1 MRNGFLALVGFFF
14 LSLSAPRTHA
24 AGPPATQVAVLIDH
38 EVARPGDTVLAG
50 LRMTMM
56 PPWHV
61 YWRNPG
67 IGIPPEVNWTLPAG
81 ITTGE
86 FQWPVPHKYLS
97 KQPVFKD
104 QATYEYSGEVILPF
118 QFKLAPGVAKGT
130 HTLTGKVE
138 WLECITDGL
147 CVRQKATVSVAL
159 SVGDA
164 AKPSASAPALAKAQQ
179 LLPKLKP
186 DLVATARWEAPA
198 GTNDSRPLLIE
209 WNTSAPKPD
218 FFPYGG
224 EGFEVAGPT
233 EVVSNAG
240 GKTVLRKQVK
250 KTEGDWPK
258 QLLGLLVER
267 ADEPHP
273 TGYEA
278 NLLVSDGTPAVATA
292 AGGKQ
297 APTPSP
303 APSAASGE
311 VTSFAHALLLAF
323 LGGLILNIMPCV
335 LPVIAL
341 KIFGFVNQAKESPA
355 RVRMLG
361 MVYCLGVLVSFAVL
375 AGVVIAV
382 QQAGRSASWGMQFQ
396 NPVFLVSMTTLVTL
410 VALNLFG
417 LFEVSLGSGAMTSAS
432 ELAGKEGP
440 TGAFFNGML
449 ATALATPCTAPLL
462 APALGFAFAQ
472 PPLLILVL
480 FLAIGAGLALP
491 YLLLTF
497 QPAWLKF
504 LPKPGN
510 WMVHF
515 KHAMGF
521 PMLATAIWLLWV
533 STRVFGRDGALWL
546 GLFLVVLALAV
557 WIWGE
562 FVQRGGERR
571 GLAMG
576 LSLLLAGGAYAYA
589 LEGQLHWRNP
599 AKPAEAGAI
608 AKASPEG
615 IDWQPWSLE
624 AVAKARS
631 ENRVV
636 LVDFTADWCFTCKAN
651 LKSSL
656 EITAT
661 QKKLKELNA
670 VALLADNTLESP
682 AIVSELKKFG
692 RAGVPMVLVYPRD
705 PKAEPMLLPTLLTP
719 GIVLEALDKAA
730 K

>member
-1 MRNGFLALVGFFF
+1 MRHWFILLTVIGLLPC
-14 LSLSAPRTHA
+14 LAPRELRA
-24 AGPPATQVAVLIDH
+24 APAATQVALQLGSDS
-38 EVARPGDTVLAG
+38 ARAGDTVLAG
-50 LRMTMM
+50 LRMTMN

-67 IGIPPEVNWTLPAG
+67 VGFPPAIQWDLPSGVTAG
-81 ITTGE
+81 EI
-86 FQWPVPHKYLS
+86 QWPVPHKFITNS
-97 KQPVFKD
+97 FT
-104 QATYEYSGEVILPF
+104 TYEYAKEVILLIPL
-118 QFKLAPGVAKGT
+118 KLAADLAKGS
-130 HTLTGKVE
+130 HTLTAKVS
-138 WLECITDGL
+138 WLECVTGGQ
-147 CVRQKATVSVAL
+147 CVPQKTTVTASLNVGEAT
-159 SVGDA
+159 
-164 AKPSASAPALAKAQQ
+164 KPSTVAAQLAAVQKN
-179 LLPKLKP
+179 LPVVKP
-186 DLVATARWEAPA
+186 DLAATARWEKPA
-198 GTNDSRPLLIE
+198 GGETRALLIE
-209 WNTSAPKPD
+209 WPTTAKHPD
-218 FFPYGG
+218 FFPFIA
-224 EGFEVAGPT
+224 ETFEVEGPT
-233 EVVSNAG
+233 TVVSQTG
-240 GKTVLRKQVK
+240 GKVVLRKQVK

-258 QLLGLLVER
+258 QVLGLLVEVS
-267 ADEPHP
+267 ETGPSI
-273 TGYEA
+273 GYEV
-278 NLLVSDGTPAVATA
+278 NLLVNDAGVAAASSTGTPVPA
-292 AGGKQ
+292 A
-297 APTPSP
+297 AASP
-303 APSAASGE
+303 AAAE
-311 VTSFAHALLLAF
+311 ITSFSHALLLAF

-361 MVYCLGVLVSFAVL
+361 LVYCLGVLVSFVLL

-382 QQAGRSASWGMQFQ
+382 QQAGKNASWGMQFQ
-396 NPVFLVSMTTLVTL
+396 NPIFLVSMVTLVTL

-440 TGAFFNGML
+440 TGAFFNGIL

-472 PPLLILVL
+472 PPVLILVL

-497 QPAWLKF
+497 QPAWLRF

-510 WMVHF
+510 WMTHF

-533 STRVFGRDGALWL
+533 STRIFGRDGALWL
-546 GLFLVVLALAV
+546 GLFLVVLSLAV

-562 FVQRGGERR
+562 FVQRGGDRR

-576 LSLLLAGGAYAYA
+576 LSLLLVAGAYGYA

-599 AKPAEAGAI
+599 APPADAGSVT
-608 AKASPEG
+608 KSSPDG
-615 IDWQPWSLE
+615 IDWQPWSLD
-624 AVAKARS
+624 AVAKARA
-631 ENRVV
+631 EGRPV

-656 EITAT
+656 EIPETR
-661 QKKLKELNA
+661 KKLKEVNA
-670 VALLADNTLESP
+670 VALLADNTLETP
-682 AIVSELKKFG
+682 AIISELKKFG

-705 PKAEPMLLPTLLTP
+705 PKAEPLLLPTLLTP

>member
-1 MRNGFLALVGFFF
+1 
-14 LSLSAPRTHA
+14 
-24 AGPPATQVAVLIDH
+24 
-38 EVARPGDTVLAG
+38 
-50 LRMTMM
+50 MTMM

-67 IGIPPEVNWTLPAG
+67 IGFPPEVNWTQPAG
-81 ITTGE
+81 VSVGE
-86 FQWPVPHKYLS
+86 LQWPVPHKYLS

-118 QFKLAPGVAKGT
+118 EIKLARDAAKGT
-130 HTLTGKVE
+130 YILTGKAV

-147 CVRQKATVSVAL
+147 CVRQTASVSVSITVGEVEKL
-159 SVGDA
+159 SI
-164 AKPSASAPALAKAQQ
+164 PAPTIAKARE

-186 DLVATARWEAPA
+186 DLIATARWEAPA
-198 GTNDSRPLLIE
+198 GTNDSRALLIE
-209 WNTSAPKPD
+209 WATSTAKPD

-233 EVVSNAG
+233 EVVSHAG
-240 GKTVLRKQVK
+240 GKVVLRKQVK
-250 KTEGDWPK
+250 KSESDWPK

-273 TGYEA
+273 TGYEV
-278 NLLVSDGTPAVATA
+278 NLVLNDGTSAAAPAVVVGT
-292 AGGKQ
+292 Q
-297 APTPSP
+297 TTPPSP
-303 APSAASGE
+303 APPTANGE

-341 KIFGFVNQAKESPA
+341 KVFGFVNQAKESPA

-361 MVYCLGVLVSFAVL
+361 MVYCLGVLVSFVVL
-375 AGVVIAV
+375 AGVVIGV
-382 QQAGRSASWGMQFQ
+382 QQAGKNASWGMQFQ

-417 LFEVSLGSGAMTSAS
+417 LFEVSLGSSALTSAS
-432 ELAGKEGP
+432 ELARKEGP

-546 GLFLVVLALAV
+546 GLFLVVLSLAV

-562 FVQRGGERR
+562 FVQRGSERR

-576 LSLLLAGGAYAYA
+576 LSLLLVGGAYGYA
-589 LEGQLHWRNP
+589 LEGQLHWRKP

-608 AKASPEG
+608 AKSSPEG

-624 AVAKARS
+624 TVAKARA
-631 ENRVV
+631 EGRIV

-656 EITAT
+656 EIPAT
-661 QKKLKELNA
+661 QQKLKALNA

-692 RAGVPMVLVYPRD
+692 RAGVPMVLIYPRD
-705 PKAEPMLLPTLLTP
+705 PKAEPLLLPTLLTP
-719 GIVLEALDKAA
+719 SIVAEALDKAA

>member
-1 MRNGFLALVGFFF
+1 MRNGFLAVVGCCLLGWF
-14 LSLSAPRTHA
+14 SPTANA
-24 AGPPATQVAVLIDH
+24 AATKVDLLLDKDA
-38 EVARPGDTVLAG
+38 AKPGETVLAG
-50 LRMTMM
+50 VRLTMA
-56 PPWHV
+56 PRWHT
-61 YWRNPG
+61 YWRNGGDVGFPTK
-67 IGIPPEVNWTLPAG
+67 IVWELPAG
-81 ITTGE
+81 VTAGE
-86 FQWPVPHKYLS
+86 IEWPVPGKYFANNLTS
-97 KQPVFKD
+97 
-104 QATYEYSGEVILPF
+104 YEYAKEVVLLVPL
-118 QFKLAPGVAKGT
+118 KLA
-130 HTLTGKVE
+130 
-138 WLECITDGL
+138 
-147 CVRQKATVSVAL
+147 
-159 SVGDA
+159 
-164 AKPSASAPALAKAQQ
+164 ASAPAGSHELTAKVSWLECETGGSCVPAKGTVKATLQIGSETKPSGSAAQFPGWQ
-179 LLPKLKP
+179 KLLPTQKP
-186 DLVATARWEAPA
+186 DLVATARWETPA
-198 GTNDSRPLLIE
+198 STNDTRPLLIE

-233 EVVSNAG
+233 EIVSSAG
-240 GKTVLRKQVK
+240 GKAVLRKQVK
-250 KTEGDWPK
+250 KSEGEWPK

-278 NLLVSDGTPAVATA
+278 NLLVSDGAPAATPATA
-292 AGGKQ
+292 GKQ
-297 APTPSP
+297 TPSP

-361 MVYCLGVLVSFAVL
+361 LVYCLGVLASFVVM
-375 AGVVIAV
+375 AGGVIAL

-440 TGAFFNGML
+440 TGAFFNGVL

-472 PPLLILVL
+472 PPLQIILL

-497 QPAWLKF
+497 QPAWLRF

-510 WMVHF
+510 WMLHF

-546 GLFLVVLALAV
+546 GLFLVVLSLAV

-576 LSLLLAGGAYAYA
+576 LSLLLTGGAYAYA

-599 AKPAEAGAI
+599 AKPAEVGAI

-624 AVAKARS
+624 GVAKARA
-631 ENRVV
+631 EGRIV

-656 EITAT
+656 EIAAT

-705 PKAEPMLLPTLLTP
+705 PKAEPILLPTLLTP

>member
-1 MRNGFLALVGFFF
+1 MRNGFLALACCCLLGGF
-14 LSLSAPRTHA
+14 APRANA
-24 AGPPATQVAVLIDH
+24 AATKVELLLDKDSAK
-38 EVARPGDTVLAG
+38 PGDTVLAG
-50 LRMTMM
+50 VRLTMA
-56 PPWHV
+56 PRWHT
-61 YWRNPG
+61 YWRNGGDVGFPTK
-67 IGIPPEVNWTLPAG
+67 IVWELPAG
-81 ITTGE
+81 VTAGE
-86 FQWPVPHKYLS
+86 IQWPVPGKYFANTLTS
-97 KQPVFKD
+97 
-104 QATYEYSGEVILPF
+104 YEYAKEAVLLVPL
-118 QFKLAPGVAKGT
+118 KLAANAPTGSHELTAK
-130 HTLTGKVE
+130 VS
-138 WLECITDGL
+138 WLECETGGS
-147 CVRQKATVSVAL
+147 CVPAKATAKITLQIGSE
-159 SVGDA
+159 S
-164 AKPSASAPALAKAQQ
+164 KPSASAAQFTDWQ
-179 LLPKLKP
+179 KLLPTQKP
-186 DLVATARWEAPA
+186 DLVASARWEAPA
-198 GTNDSRPLLIE
+198 STNDSRALLIE
-209 WNTSAPKPD
+209 WSTSTPKPD

-240 GKTVLRKQVK
+240 GKVVLRKQVK
-250 KTEGDWPK
+250 KSEGDWPK

-278 NLLVSDGTPAVATA
+278 NLLVSDGASAATPAVA
-292 AGGKQ
+292 GKPATSPPPAQ
-297 APTPSP
+297 PT
-303 APSAASGE
+303 ASGE
-311 VTSFAHALLLAF
+311 VTSFAHALLFAF

-361 MVYCLGVLVSFAVL
+361 LVYCLGVLASFVVL
-375 AGVVIAV
+375 AGVVIGV
-382 QQAGRSASWGMQFQ
+382 QQAGKSASWGMQFQ
-396 NPVFLVSMTTLVTL
+396 NPIFLVSMVTLVTL

-417 LFEVSLGSGAMTSAS
+417 LFEVSLGSDAMTSAS

-440 TGAFFNGML
+440 TGAFFNGVL

-472 PPLLILVL
+472 PPLLILLL

-533 STRVFGRDGALWL
+533 STRIFGRDGALWL
-546 GLFLVVLALAV
+546 GLFLVVLSLAV

-576 LSLLLAGGAYAYA
+576 LSLLLAGGAYGYA

-599 AKPAEAGAI
+599 AKPAEAGSVT
-608 AKASPEG
+608 KHSPDG

-624 AVAKARS
+624 AVAKARA
-631 ENRVV
+631 EGRVV

-656 EITAT
+656 EIAAT

-670 VALLADNTLESP
+670 VALLADNTLETP

-705 PKAEPMLLPTLLTP
+705 PKAEPLLLPTLLTP
-719 GIVLEALDKAA
+719 SIVLEALDKAA

>member
-1 MRNGFLALVGFFF
+1 MRNGFLALVGCCLLGWF
-14 LSLSAPRTHA
+14 A
-24 AGPPATQVAVLIDH
+24 PPANAAATKVDLLLDKDA
-38 EVARPGDTVLAG
+38 AKPGDTVLVG
-50 LRMTMM
+50 VRLTMA
-56 PPWHV
+56 PRWHT
-61 YWRNPG
+61 YWRNGGDVGFPTK
-67 IGIPPEVNWTLPAG
+67 IVWELPAG
-81 ITTGE
+81 VTAGE
-86 FQWPVPHKYLS
+86 IQWPVPGKYFANTLTS
-97 KQPVFKD
+97 
-104 QATYEYSGEVILPF
+104 YEYAKEAVLLVPL
-118 QFKLAPGVAKGT
+118 KLAANAPAGSHELTAK
-130 HTLTGKVE
+130 VS
-138 WLECITDGL
+138 WLECETGGS
-147 CVRQKATVSVAL
+147 CVPAKQTAKATLNVSPE
-159 SVGDA
+159 S
-164 AKPSASAPALAKAQQ
+164 KPSASAAQFPGWQ
-179 LLPKLKP
+179 KFLPTQKP
-186 DLVATARWEAPA
+186 NLVASARWEAPA
-198 GTNDSRPLLIE
+198 GTNESRALLVE
-209 WNTSAPKPD
+209 WSTSTPKPD

-240 GKTVLRKQVK
+240 GKVVLRKQVK

-278 NLLVSDGTPAVATA
+278 NLVLSDGSPAAPSA
-292 AGGKQ
+292 ASKQ
-297 APTPSP
+297 TPTPSP
-303 APSAASGE
+303 APPAASGE
-311 VTSFAHALLLAF
+311 VTSFGHALLLAF

-361 MVYCLGVLVSFAVL
+361 LVYCLGVLASFVVL
-375 AGVVIAV
+375 AGVVIGV
-382 QQAGRSASWGMQFQ
+382 QQAGKNASWGMQFQ
-396 NPVFLVSMTTLVTL
+396 NPIFLVSMVTLVTL

-440 TGAFFNGML
+440 TGAFFNGVL

-472 PPLLILVL
+472 PPFLILLL

-533 STRVFGRDGALWL
+533 STRIFGRDGALWL
-546 GLFLVVLALAV
+546 GLFLVVLSLAV

-599 AKPAEAGAI
+599 AKPAEAGAM
-608 AKASPEG
+608 AKSSPDG
-615 IDWQPWSLE
+615 IDWQPWSLD
-624 AVAKARS
+624 AVTKARA
-631 ENRVV
+631 EGRVV

-656 EITAT
+656 EIAAT

-670 VALLADNTLESP
+670 VALLADNTLETP

-719 GIVLEALDKAA
+719 SIVLEALDKAA

>member
-1 MRNGFLALVGFFF
+1 MRIGLLVLVG
-14 LSLSAPRTHA
+14 LCLLGVSAPHAHA
-24 AGPPATQVAVLIDH
+24 AATTVTLLLDKDSAK
-38 EVARPGDTVLAG
+38 PGDTVLAG
-50 LRMTMM
+50 VRLTMA
-56 PPWHV
+56 PRWHT
-61 YWRNPG
+61 YWRNGGDVGFPTK
-67 IGIPPEVNWTLPAG
+67 IVWELPTGVTAG
-81 ITTGE
+81 EIE
-86 FQWPVPHKYLS
+86 WPVPGKYFANNLTS
-97 KQPVFKD
+97 
-104 QATYEYSGEVILPF
+104 YEYAKEVVLLVPL
-118 QFKLAPGVAKGT
+118 KLAASAPAGSHELTAK
-130 HTLTGKVE
+130 VS
-138 WLECITDGL
+138 WLECETGGS
-147 CVRQKATVSVAL
+147 CVPAKGNVKATLQIGSET
-159 SVGDA
+159 
-164 AKPSASAPALAKAQQ
+164 KPSASAAQFPGWQ
-179 LLPKLKP
+179 KLLPTQKP
-186 DLVATARWEAPA
+186 DLVVTARWQTPA
-198 GTNDSRPLLIE
+198 GTNDARALLIE
-209 WNTSAPKPD
+209 WNTGAPKPD

-233 EVVSNAG
+233 EVVSSAG
-240 GKTVLRKQVK
+240 GKVVLRKQVK

-273 TGYEA
+273 AGYEA
-278 NLLVSDGTPAVATA
+278 NLLVSDGAPAATPATA
-292 AGGKQ
+292 SKPT
-297 APTPSP
+297 PTPSP
-303 APSAASGE
+303 APSAAQGE
-311 VTSFAHALLLAF
+311 VTSFAQALLLAF

-361 MVYCLGVLVSFAVL
+361 LVYCLGVLVSFVVL
-375 AGVVIAV
+375 AGVVIGV
-382 QQAGRSASWGMQFQ
+382 QQAGKNASWGMQFQ
-396 NPVFLVSMTTLVTL
+396 NSVFLVSMTTLVTL

-462 APALGFAFAQ
+462 APALGYALGEKRT
-472 PPLLILVL
+472 PVETLIFFVI
-480 FLAIGAGLALP
+480 IGAGLALP
-491 YLLLTF
+491 YLLLSL
-497 QPAWLKF
+497 QPRWLKF

-589 LEGQLHWRNP
+589 LESQLHWRNP
-599 AKPAEAGAI
+599 VKPAEAGAI
-608 AKASPEG
+608 AKSSPEG

-624 AVAKARS
+624 AITKARS
-631 ENRVV
+631 ENRIV

-656 EITAT
+656 EIPETR
-661 QKKLKELNA
+661 KKLKELNA

-705 PKAEPMLLPTLLTP
+705 PKAEPILLPTLLTP
-719 GIVLEALDKAA
+719 GIVSEALDKAA

>member
-1 MRNGFLALVGFFF
+1 MRNGFLALVG
-14 LSLSAPRTHA
+14 LVLLGLSAPRAHA
-24 AGPPATQVAVLIDH
+24 AATTAELVLDKDS
-38 EVARPGDTVLAG
+38 AKPGDTVLVG
-50 LRMTMM
+50 VRLTMA
-56 PPWHV
+56 PRWHT
-61 YWRNPG
+61 YWLNGGDVGFPTK
-67 IGIPPEVNWTLPAG
+67 IAWELPAG
-81 ITTGE
+81 VTAGE
-86 FQWPVPHKYLS
+86 IQWPVPGKYFANALTS
-97 KQPVFKD
+97 
-104 QATYEYSGEVILPF
+104 YEYAKEAVLLVPL
-118 QFKLAPGVAKGT
+118 KLAASASTGT
-130 HTLTGKVE
+130 HELTAKVS
-138 WLECITDGL
+138 WLECETGGS
-147 CVRQKATVSVAL
+147 CVPAKATVKASL
-159 SVGDA
+159 IVGADS
-164 AKPSASAPALAKAQQ
+164 KPSASAARFAEWQK
-179 LLPKLKP
+179 LLPTTKP

-224 EGFEVAGPT
+224 ESFEVAGPT

-250 KTEGDWPK
+250 KSDGDWPK

-273 TGYEA
+273 TGYEV
-278 NLLVSDGTPAVATA
+278 NLVLSDGTPGVAPSVA
-292 AGGKQ
+292 GKQ
-297 APTPSP
+297 TTTPSP
-303 APSAASGE
+303 AAPAGQGE
-311 VTSFAHALLLAF
+311 VTSFAHALVLAF

-361 MVYCLGVLVSFAVL
+361 AVYCLGVLVSFAVL

-396 NPVFLVSMTTLVTL
+396 NPVFLVTMTTLVTL

-432 ELAGKEGP
+432 ELAGKDGP
-440 TGAFFNGML
+440 TGAFFNGVL

-472 PPLLILVL
+472 PPLQILLL
-480 FLAIGAGLALP
+480 FLAIGAGLAMP
-491 YLLLTF
+491 YLLLAF

-510 WMVHF
+510 WMIHF

-533 STRVFGRDGALWL
+533 STRIFGRDGALWL
-546 GLFLVVLALAV
+546 GLFLVVLSLAV

-576 LSLLLAGGAYAYA
+576 LSLLLVGGAYGYA

-599 AKPAEAGAI
+599 ARPVEAGAI
-608 AKASPEG
+608 AKSNPEG
-615 IDWQPWSLE
+615 IDWQPWSLD
-624 AVAKARS
+624 AVAKARA
-631 ENRVV
+631 EGRVV

-651 LKSSL
+651 LASSL
-656 EITAT
+656 EITET
-661 QKKLKELNA
+661 RRKLRELNA

-692 RAGVPMVLVYPRD
+692 RVGVPMVLVYPRD
-705 PKAEPMLLPTLLTP
+705 PKAEPLLLPTLLTP
-719 GIVLEALDKAA
+719 SIVAEALDKAA

>member
-1 MRNGFLALVGFFF
+1 MRIGFLTLVCLALLG
-14 LSLSAPRTHA
+14 LSAPRAHA
-24 AGPPATQVAVLIDH
+24 AAATVDLLLEKDSAK
-38 EVARPGDTVLAG
+38 PGETVLVG
-50 LRMTMM
+50 VRLTMA
-56 PPWHV
+56 PRWHT
-61 YWRNPG
+61 YWRNGGDVGFPTK
-67 IGIPPEVNWTLPAG
+67 IVWELPAG
-81 ITTGE
+81 VTAGE
-86 FQWPVPHKYLS
+86 IQWPVPGKYFANTLTS
-97 KQPVFKD
+97 
-104 QATYEYSGEVILPF
+104 YEYAKEAVLLVPL
-118 QFKLAPGVAKGT
+118 KLAANAPAGSQELTAK
-130 HTLTGKVE
+130 VS
-138 WLECITDGL
+138 WLECETGGS
-147 CVRQKATVSVAL
+147 CVPAKQTVKATLNVSPESKL
-159 SVGDA
+159 
-164 AKPSASAPALAKAQQ
+164 SASAAQFTDWQ
-179 LLPKLKP
+179 KLLPAQKP
-186 DLVATARWEAPA
+186 NLTATARWEAPA
-198 GTNDSRPLLIE
+198 GTNDTRPLLIE
-209 WNTSAPKPD
+209 WTTSTPKPD

-240 GKTVLRKQVK
+240 GKVVLRKQVK
-250 KTEGDWPK
+250 KSDGDWPK

-278 NLLVSDGTPAVATA
+278 NLLVSDGAPGTAATVATRQSA
-292 AGGKQ
+292 S
-297 APTPSP
+297 PSP
-303 APSAASGE
+303 APSTPNAE
-311 VTSFAHALLLAF
+311 ITSFGHALLLAF

-361 MVYCLGVLVSFAVL
+361 LVYCLGVLASFVVL
-375 AGVVIAV
+375 AGVVIGV
-382 QQAGRSASWGMQFQ
+382 QQAGKNASWGMQFQ
-396 NPVFLVSMTTLVTL
+396 NPIFLISMVTLVTL

-440 TGAFFNGML
+440 TGAFFNGVL

-472 PPLLILVL
+472 PPFLILLL

-533 STRVFGRDGALWL
+533 STRIFGRDGALWL
-546 GLFLVVLALAV
+546 GLFLVVLSLAV

-562 FVQRGGERR
+562 FVQRGSERR
-571 GLAMG
+571 TLAMG

-599 AKPAEAGAI
+599 AKPAEAGAM
-608 AKASPEG
+608 AKSSPDG
-615 IDWQPWSLE
+615 IDWQPWSLD
-624 AVAKARS
+624 AVTKARA
-631 ENRVV
+631 EGRVV

-656 EITAT
+656 EITET
-661 QKKLKELNA
+661 RKKLKELNA

-682 AIVSELKKFG
+682 AIVTELKKFG

-705 PKAEPMLLPTLLTP
+705 SKAEPILLPTLLTP
-719 GIVLEALDKAA
+719 SIVLEALNKAA

>member
-1 MRNGFLALVGFFF
+1 MRYWLLLLTVFGFLPGLGPGKA
-14 LSLSAPRTHA
+14 SAAPA
-24 AGPPATQVAVLIDH
+24 ATQVALQLGSDS
-38 EVARPGDTVLAG
+38 ARPGDTVLAG
-50 LRMTMM
+50 LRMTMN

-67 IGIPPEVNWTLPAG
+67 VGFPPAIQWDLPPGVTAG
-81 ITTGE
+81 EI
-86 FQWPVPHKYLS
+86 QWPVPHKFITNSLT
-97 KQPVFKD
+97 
-104 QATYEYSGEVILPF
+104 TYEYAKEVILLIPL
-118 QFKLAPGVAKGT
+118 KLAADLTMGT
-130 HTLTGKVE
+130 HPLNAKVS
-138 WLECITDGL
+138 WLECVTGGQ
-147 CVRQKATVSVAL
+147 CVPQKATVTARLTVGEVTTPS
-159 SVGDA
+159 SVGPQLA
-164 AKPSASAPALAKAQQ
+164 AVQQ
-179 LLPKLKP
+179 ELPRGKP
-186 DLVATARWEAPA
+186 DLAATARWEKPA
-198 GTNDSRPLLIE
+198 TGDARPLLIE
-209 WNTSAPKPD
+209 WSTAAKHPD
-218 FFPYGG
+218 FFPFSA
-224 EGFEVAGPT
+224 ETFEVEGPT
-233 EVVSNAG
+233 ELVSQTG
-240 GKTVLRKQVK
+240 GKVVLRKQLK
-250 KTEGDWPK
+250 KSEGDWPK
-258 QLLGLLVER
+258 QLLGLLVEVSEAGASVAYEVNLPV
-267 ADEPHP
+267 ADAGVPAASASRP
-273 TGYEA
+273 
-278 NLLVSDGTPAVATA
+278 PAVAA
-292 AGGKQ
+292 A
-297 APTPSP
+297 APT
-303 APSAASGE
+303 SGE
-311 VTSFAHALLLAF
+311 VSSFGHALLLAF

-355 RVRMLG
+355 RVRLLG
-361 MVYCLGVLVSFAVL
+361 LVYCLGVLVSFVAL

-382 QQAGRSASWGMQFQ
+382 QQTGQNASWGMQFQ
-396 NPVFLVSMTTLVTL
+396 NPIFLVSMVTLVTL

-440 TGAFFNGML
+440 TGAFFNGIL

-472 PPLLILVL
+472 PPLRILVL

-491 YLLLTF
+491 YLLLTL

-510 WMVHF
+510 WMIHF

-533 STRVFGRDGALWL
+533 STKIFGRDGALWL
-546 GLFLVVLALAV
+546 GLFLVVLSLAV

-576 LSLLLAGGAYAYA
+576 LSFLLAAGAYAYA

-599 AKPAEAGAI
+599 ARPTDAGGI
-608 AKASPEG
+608 TKSSPEG

-624 AVAKARS
+624 AVAKARA
-631 ENRVV
+631 EGRPV
-636 LVDFTADWCFTCKAN
+636 LVDFTADWCFTCKAS

-656 EITAT
+656 EIPETR
-661 QKKLKELNA
+661 KKLKDLNA
-670 VALLADNTLESP
+670 VALLADNTLETP
-682 AIVSELKKFG
+682 AIISELKKFG

-705 PKAEPMLLPTLLTP
+705 PKAAPLLLPTLLTP
-719 GIVLEALDKAA
+719 SIVLEALDKAA

>member
-1 MRNGFLALVGFFF
+1 MRNGFIALACLFLLGF
-14 LSLSAPRTHA
+14 SAPQAKA
-24 AGPPATQVAVLIDH
+24 AATQAELLLDKDS
-38 EVARPGDTVLAG
+38 AKPSDTVLAG
-50 LRMTMM
+50 VRLTMA
-56 PPWHV
+56 PRWHT
-61 YWRNPG
+61 YWRNGGDVGFPTK
-67 IGIPPEVNWTLPAG
+67 IVWELPAG
-81 ITTGE
+81 VSAGE
-86 FQWPVPHKYLS
+86 IQWPVPGKYFANTLTS
-97 KQPVFKD
+97 
-104 QATYEYSGEVILPF
+104 YEYAKEVVLLVPL
-118 QFKLAPGVAKGT
+118 KLAADAPAGRHELTAK
-130 HTLTGKVE
+130 VS
-138 WLECITDGL
+138 WLECETGGS
-147 CVRQKATVSVAL
+147 CVPAKQTVKATLTVSPEPKA
-159 SVGDA
+159 
-164 AKPSASAPALAKAQQ
+164 SASAARFSDWQK
-179 LLPKLKP
+179 LLPTQKP
-186 DLVATARWEAPA
+186 DLVASARWDAPA
-198 GTNDSRPLLIE
+198 GTNDSRTVLIE
-209 WNTSAPKPD
+209 WNTSALKPD
-218 FFPYGG
+218 FFPYSG

-240 GKTVLRKQVK
+240 GKAVLRKQVK
-250 KTEGDWPK
+250 KSEGEWPK

-273 TGYEA
+273 TGYEV
-278 NLLVSDGTPAVATA
+278 NLLLTDGAAALTPVV
-292 AGGKQ
+292 GKQ
-297 APTPSP
+297 AAAP
-303 APSAASGE
+303 AATNGE

-355 RVRMLG
+355 RVRQLG
-361 MVYCLGVLVSFAVL
+361 LVYCLGVLVSFIAL
-375 AGVVIAV
+375 AGVVIGV
-382 QQAGRSASWGMQFQ
+382 QQAGRNASWGMQFQ
-396 NPVFLVSMTTLVTL
+396 NPIFLVSMTTLVTL

-417 LFEVSLGSGAMTSAS
+417 LFEVSLGGGAMTAAS
-432 ELAGKEGP
+432 DLARKEGP
-440 TGAFFNGML
+440 TGAFFNGIL

-472 PPLLILVL
+472 PPFLILLL

-491 YLLLTF
+491 YLLLSF

-510 WMVHF
+510 WMVHL

-533 STRVFGRDGALWL
+533 STRIFGRDGALWL
-546 GLFLVVLALAV
+546 GLFLVVLSLAA

-576 LSLLLAGGAYAYA
+576 LSLLLVGGAYGYA
-589 LEGQLHWRNP
+589 LEGQLQWRNP

-624 AVAKARS
+624 AVAKARG
-631 ENRVV
+631 EGRVV

-656 EITAT
+656 EIPAT
-661 QKKLKELNA
+661 QKKLKDLNA

-682 AIVSELKKFG
+682 AIVTELKKFG

-705 PKAEPMLLPTLLTP
+705 PKVEPSLLPTLLTP
-719 GIVLEALDKAA
+719 SIVLEALDNAA

>member
-1 MRNGFLALVGFFF
+1 MRIGLLVLVG
-14 LSLSAPRTHA
+14 LCLLGVSAPHAHA
-24 AGPPATQVAVLIDH
+24 AATTVTLLLDKDSAK
-38 EVARPGDTVLAG
+38 PGETVLAG
-50 LRMTMM
+50 VRLTMA
-56 PPWHV
+56 PRWHT
-61 YWRNPG
+61 YWRNGGDVGFPTK
-67 IGIPPEVNWTLPAG
+67 IVWELPAG
-81 ITTGE
+81 VTAGE
-86 FQWPVPHKYLS
+86 IQWPVPGKYFANTLTS
-97 KQPVFKD
+97 
-104 QATYEYSGEVILPF
+104 YEYAKEVVLLVPL
-118 QFKLAPGVAKGT
+118 KLAASASTGAHELTAK
-130 HTLTGKVE
+130 VS
-138 WLECITDGL
+138 WLECETGGS
-147 CVRQKATVSVAL
+147 CVPAKQTVKATLNVSSA
-159 SVGDA
+159 S
-164 AKPSASAPALAKAQQ
+164 KPSASAAQFTDWQ
-179 LLPKLKP
+179 KLLPSQKP

-278 NLLVSDGTPAVATA
+278 NLLVNDGAPAAPA
-292 AGGKQ
+292 AGKQ
-297 APTPSP
+297 TTAPSP
-303 APSAASGE
+303 VPPAASGE

-341 KIFGFVNQAKESPA
+341 KIFGFVSQAKESPA

-472 PPLLILVL
+472 PPLQIILL

-497 QPAWLKF
+497 QPAWLRF

-521 PMLATAIWLLWV
+521 PMLGAGIWLFSLTIAV
-533 STRVFGRDGALWL
+533 PDFGRKAAWWI
-546 GLFLVVLALAV
+546 GLYLVLIAAAA

-562 FVQRGGERR
+562 FVQRATNRR
-571 GLAMG
+571 ALAG
-576 LSLLLAGGAYAYA
+576 FLSLLLLVAAGVSLA
-589 LEGQLHWRNP
+589 Q
-599 AKPAEAGAI
+599 AKVQKEW
-608 AKASPEG
+608 E
-615 IDWQPWSLE
+615 PWSPE

-631 ENRVV
+631 AGHPV
-636 LVDFTADWCFTCKAN
+636 LVDFTADWCVTCQVNKRTSIDVESTKQKIID
-651 LKSSL
+651 LKVV
-656 EITAT
+656 T
-661 QKKLKELNA
+661 LK
-670 VALLADNTLESP
+670 ADNTHETP
-682 AIVSELKKFG
+682 AIVTELKKFD

-705 PKAEPMLLPTLLTP
+705 PKAEPILLPTLLTP

>member
-1 MRNGFLALVGFFF
+1 MRIGFLALVCLGLLGWF
-14 LSLSAPRTHA
+14 A
-24 AGPPATQVAVLIDH
+24 PPASAAATKVDLLLDKDA
-38 EVARPGDTVLAG
+38 AKPGETVLAG
-50 LRMTMM
+50 VRLTMA
-56 PPWHV
+56 PRWHT
-61 YWRNPG
+61 YWRNGGDVGFPTK
-67 IGIPPEVNWTLPAG
+67 IVWELPSGVTAG
-81 ITTGE
+81 EI
-86 FQWPVPHKYLS
+86 QWPVPGKYFANTLTS
-97 KQPVFKD
+97 
-104 QATYEYSGEVILPF
+104 YEYAKEVVLLVPL
-118 QFKLAPGVAKGT
+118 KLAANAPAGSHELTAK
-130 HTLTGKVE
+130 VS
-138 WLECITDGL
+138 WLECETGGS
-147 CVRQKATVSVAL
+147 CVPAKQTVKATLNVSSA
-159 SVGDA
+159 S
-164 AKPSASAPALAKAQQ
+164 KPSASAAQFTGWQ
-179 LLPKLKP
+179 KLLPSQKP
-186 DLVATARWEAPA
+186 DLVASARWEAPA
-198 GTNDSRPLLIE
+198 KGDTRPLLIE
-209 WNTSAPKPD
+209 WSTSTPKPD

-233 EVVSNAG
+233 EIVSNAG
-240 GKTVLRKQVK
+240 GKVVLRKKVK

-278 NLLVSDGTPAVATA
+278 NLLLSDGTPAAAPSA
-292 AGGKQ
+292 AGKQ
-297 APTPSP
+297 TTAPSP
-303 APSAASGE
+303 APPTANGE
-311 VTSFAHALLLAF
+311 VTSFGHALLLAF

-361 MVYCLGVLVSFAVL
+361 MVYCLGVLASFVVL
-375 AGVVIAV
+375 AGVVIGV
-382 QQAGRSASWGMQFQ
+382 QQAGKNASWGMQFQ
-396 NPVFLVSMTTLVTL
+396 NPVFLVSMVTLVTL

-440 TGAFFNGML
+440 TGAFFNGVL

-472 PPLLILVL
+472 PPMQILLL

-533 STRVFGRDGALWL
+533 STRIFGRDGALWL

-576 LSLLLAGGAYAYA
+576 LSLLLAGGGYAFA

-608 AKASPEG
+608 AKSSPEG
-615 IDWQPWSLE
+615 IDWQPWSLD
-624 AVAKARS
+624 AVAKARA
-631 ENRVV
+631 EGRVV

-656 EITAT
+656 EIAAT

-670 VALLADNTLESP
+670 VALLADNTLETP

-705 PKAEPMLLPTLLTP
+705 PKAEPLLLPTLLTP

>member
-1 MRNGFLALVGFFF
+1 MRNGFLALACFCLLGWFTPT
-14 LSLSAPRTHA
+14 AGA
-24 AGPPATQVAVLIDH
+24 AATKVDLLLDKDA
-38 EVARPGDTVLAG
+38 AKPGDTVLAG
-50 LRMTMM
+50 VRLTMA
-56 PPWHV
+56 PRWHT
-61 YWRNPG
+61 YWRNGGDVGFPTKIAWELPPG
-67 IGIPPEVNWTLPAG
+67 VTAG
-81 ITTGE
+81 EI
-86 FQWPVPHKYLS
+86 QWPVPGKYFANSLTS
-97 KQPVFKD
+97 
-104 QATYEYSGEVILPF
+104 YEYARETVLLVPL
-118 QFKLAPGVAKGT
+118 KLAPSAPSGSHELTAK
-130 HTLTGKVE
+130 VS
-138 WLECITDGL
+138 WLECETGGS
-147 CVRQKATVSVAL
+147 CVPAKSTVTVKLQVATEAKRSTSAAQFTEWQKLIPT
-159 SVGDA
+159 
-164 AKPSASAPALAKAQQ
+164 Q
-179 LLPKLKP
+179 KP
-186 DLVATARWEAPA
+186 DLIATARWESPA

-209 WNTSAPKPD
+209 WSASTLKPD
-218 FFPYGG
+218 FFPYAG

-240 GKTVLRKQVK
+240 GKVALRKQVK
-250 KTEGDWPK
+250 KSEGDWPK

-267 ADEPHP
+267 ADEPHAI
-273 TGYEA
+273 GYEV
-278 NLLVSDGTPAVATA
+278 NLVLRDGTPAA
-292 AGGKQ
+292 APAVVGKQ
-297 APTPSP
+297 TAVPSP
-303 APSAASGE
+303 APPATQGE

-361 MVYCLGVLVSFAVL
+361 MVYCLGVLASFVVL
-375 AGVVIAV
+375 AGVVIGV
-382 QQAGRSASWGMQFQ
+382 QQAGKSASWGMQFQ

-417 LFEVSLGSGAMTSAS
+417 LFEVSLGSGPMTSAS

-440 TGAFFNGML
+440 TGAFFNGVL

-472 PPLLILVL
+472 PPLPILLL

-546 GLFLVVLALAV
+546 GLFLVVLSLAV
-557 WIWGE
+557 WVWGE

-576 LSLLLAGGAYAYA
+576 LSLLLAGGAYGYA

-608 AKASPEG
+608 AKSSPEG

-624 AVAKARS
+624 AVTKARA
-631 ENRVV
+631 EGRVV

-656 EITAT
+656 EIPAT
-661 QKKLKELNA
+661 QKRLKELNA

-719 GIVLEALDKAA
+719 SIVSEALDKAA

>member
-1 MRNGFLALVGFFF
+1 MRNGFLALVCLGLLGWFAPTA
-14 LSLSAPRTHA
+14 SAA
-24 AGPPATQVAVLIDH
+24 ATKVDLLLDKDSAK
-38 EVARPGDTVLAG
+38 PGETVLAG
-50 LRMTMM
+50 VRLTMA
-56 PPWHV
+56 PRWHT
-61 YWRNPG
+61 YWRNGGDVGFPTK
-67 IGIPPEVNWTLPAG
+67 IVWELPAG
-81 ITTGE
+81 VTAGE
-86 FQWPVPHKYLS
+86 IQWPVPGKYFANTLTS
-97 KQPVFKD
+97 
-104 QATYEYSGEVILPF
+104 YEYAKEAVLLVPL
-118 QFKLAPGVAKGT
+118 KLAANAPAGSHELTAK
-130 HTLTGKVE
+130 VS
-138 WLECITDGL
+138 WLECETGGS
-147 CVRQKATVSVAL
+147 CVPAKQAVKVTLNVSPE
-159 SVGDA
+159 S
-164 AKPSASAPALAKAQQ
+164 KPSASAAQFPDWQ
-179 LLPKLKP
+179 KLLPTQKP
-186 DLVATARWEAPA
+186 DLVASARWEAPA
-198 GTNDSRPLLIE
+198 GTNDSRALLIE
-209 WNTSAPKPD
+209 WSSSTQKPG

-233 EVVSNAG
+233 EVVSNAN
-240 GKTVLRKQVK
+240 GKVVLRKQVK

-278 NLLVSDGTPAVATA
+278 NLLVSDGAPAATPAVA
-292 AGGKQ
+292 GKQ
-297 APTPSP
+297 ATAASP
-303 APSAASGE
+303 ASPAAQGE

-440 TGAFFNGML
+440 TGAFFNGVL

-472 PPLLILVL
+472 PPLLILLL

-497 QPAWLKF
+497 QPTWLKF

-608 AKASPEG
+608 AKSSPEG

-624 AVAKARS
+624 AVAKARADG
-631 ENRVV
+631 RVV

-656 EITAT
+656 EITST
-661 QKKLKELNA
+661 QKKIKELNA
-670 VALLADNTLESP
+670 VALLADNTLETP
-682 AIVSELKKFG
+682 AIITELKKFG

-705 PKAEPMLLPTLLTP
+705 RKAEPMLLPTLLTP
-719 GIVLEALDKAA
+719 SIILEALDKAA

>member
-1 MRNGFLALVGFFF
+1 MRNGFLALVC
-14 LSLSAPRTHA
+14 LSLLGWFAPTADAAATKVDLLLDKDSAK
-24 AGPPATQVAVLIDH
+24 
-38 EVARPGDTVLAG
+38 PGETVLAG
-50 LRMTMM
+50 VRLMM
-56 PPWHV
+56 APRWHT
-61 YWRNPG
+61 YWRNGGDVGFPTK
-67 IGIPPEVNWTLPAG
+67 IVWELPAG
-81 ITTGE
+81 VTAGE
-86 FQWPVPHKYLS
+86 IQWPVPGKYFADTLTS
-97 KQPVFKD
+97 
-104 QATYEYSGEVILPF
+104 YEYAKEAVLLVPLKIAAN
-118 QFKLAPGVAKGT
+118 APGGSHV
-130 HTLTGKVE
+130 LTANAS
-138 WLECITDGL
+138 WLECETGGS
-147 CVRQKATVSVAL
+147 CVPAKGSAKATLRIGTESKSSATAPQF
-159 SVGDA
+159 A
-164 AKPSASAPALAKAQQ
+164 AWQK
-179 LLPKLKP
+179 LLPIAKP
-186 DLVATARWEAPA
+186 DLTATARWEKPA
-198 GTNDSRPLLIE
+198 STNDTRPVLIE
-209 WNTSAPKPD
+209 WTTSATKPD

-224 EGFEVAGPT
+224 VGFEVAGPT
-233 EVVSNAG
+233 EVVSNTG
-240 GKTVLRKQVK
+240 GKAVLRKQIK
-250 KTEGDWPK
+250 KSEGQWPK
-258 QLLGLLVER
+258 QLLGLLVEV
-267 ADEPHP
+267 AEAGHS
-273 TGYEA
+273 TGYEV
-278 NLLVSDGTPAVATA
+278 NLPLDGGAPSTTTPTA
-292 AGGKQ
+292 ATKRTT
-297 APTPSP
+297 APSP
-303 APSAASGE
+303 APPAASAE
-311 VTSFAHALLLAF
+311 ITSFGHALLLAF

-361 MVYCLGVLVSFAVL
+361 LVYCLGVLASFVVL
-375 AGVVIAV
+375 AGVVIGV
-382 QQAGRSASWGMQFQ
+382 QQTGKSASWGMQFQ
-396 NPVFLVSMTTLVTL
+396 NPIFLVSMVTLVTL

-440 TGAFFNGML
+440 TGAFFNGVL

-472 PPLLILVL
+472 PPLLILLL

-491 YLLLTF
+491 YLFLSF

-510 WMVHF
+510 WMVQF
-515 KHAMGF
+515 KQAMGF

-533 STRVFGRDGALWL
+533 STRIFGRDGALWL

-562 FVQRGGERR
+562 FVQRGSTRR

-599 AKPAEAGAI
+599 PRPTESGGVGKS
-608 AKASPEG
+608 SPDG

-624 AVAKARS
+624 AVAKARA
-631 ENRVV
+631 EGRVV

-656 EITAT
+656 EIIAT

-670 VALLADNTLESP
+670 VALLADNTLETP
-682 AIVSELKKFG
+682 AIVTELKKFG

-705 PKAEPMLLPTLLTP
+705 PKAEPLLLPTLLTP
-719 GIVLEALDKAA
+719 SIVLEALDKVA

>member
-1 MRNGFLALVGFFF
+1 MRIGFLL
-14 LSLSAPRTHA
+14 LSLLGLLAFATPKVEAAATKAELLLDHA
-24 AGPPATQVAVLIDH
+24 TAT
-38 EVARPGDTVLAG
+38 PGTTVLAG
-50 LRMTMM
+50 VRLTMA
-56 PPWHV
+56 PRWHT
-61 YWRNPG
+61 YWRFGGDVGFPTK
-67 IGIPPEVNWTLPAG
+67 IVWELPAG
-81 ITTGE
+81 VTAGE
-86 FQWPVPHKYLS
+86 IQWPVPGKYFANTLTS
-97 KQPVFKD
+97 
-104 QATYEYSGEVILPF
+104 YEYAKEAVLLVPL
-118 QFKLAPGVAKGT
+118 KLAANTPAGSHELTAK
-130 HTLTGKVE
+130 VS
-138 WLECITDGL
+138 WLECETGGS
-147 CVRQKATVSVAL
+147 CVPAKATVKATL
-159 SVGDA
+159 LIGTD
-164 AKPSASAPALAKAQQ
+164 AKPAAIAPQFSDWKK
-179 LLPKLKP
+179 LLPTQKP

-198 GTNDSRPLLIE
+198 STNDSRSLLIE
-209 WNTSAPKPD
+209 WTTSTPKPD

-224 EGFEVAGPT
+224 EGFEVTGPT

-240 GKTVLRKQVK
+240 GKVVLRKQVK
-250 KTEGDWPK
+250 KSEGDWPK

-273 TGYEA
+273 TGYEV
-278 NLLVSDGTPAVATA
+278 NLVLTDGTPTTAPAVA
-292 AGGKQ
+292 GKQ
-297 APTPSP
+297 TTPPSP
-303 APSAASGE
+303 APPTANE
-311 VTSFAHALLLAF
+311 EITSFAHALFFAF

-355 RVRMLG
+355 RVRQLG
-361 MVYCLGVLVSFAVL
+361 LVYCLGVLVSFMAL
-375 AGVVIAV
+375 AGVVIGLKS
-382 QQAGRSASWGMQFQ
+382 AGKDASWGMQFQ
-396 NPVFLVSMTTLVTL
+396 NPVFLVTMTTLVTL

-417 LFEVSLGSGAMTSAS
+417 VFEVSLGSGAMTAAS
-432 ELAGKEGP
+432 GLAGKEGLP
-440 TGAFFNGML
+440 GAFFNGVL

-472 PPLLILVL
+472 PPLQILLL

-515 KHAMGF
+515 KQAMGF
-521 PMLATAIWLLWV
+521 PMLATGIWLLWV

-576 LSLLLAGGAYAYA
+576 LSLLLVGGAYGYA

-599 AKPAEAGAI
+599 AKPAEAGTI
-608 AKASPEG
+608 AKSDPEG

-624 AVAKARS
+624 AVAKARTDG
-631 ENRVV
+631 RVV

-656 EITAT
+656 EITET
-661 QKKLKELNA
+661 RQKLKALNA

-682 AIVSELKKFG
+682 AIVTELKKFG

-705 PKAEPMLLPTLLTP
+705 PKAEPLLLPTLLTP
-719 GIVLEALDKAA
+719 SIVLDALDKAA